1 MAPKTKTPTQI
12 NQGAGV
18 QFSLSFL
25 IQILGTVIIAVWG
38 YSQLDARISQ
48 VTNETATHKEKLRSI
63 EADIKENQDKPIS
76 SDHVQNTK
84 LFAAEMAM
92 AELRDRLRVLEH
104 RLYDNKKTA
113 N

>member
-1 MAPKTKTPTQI
+1 
-12 NQGAGV
+12 
-18 QFSLSFL
+18 
-25 IQILGTVIIAVWG
+25 
-38 YSQLDARISQ
+38 
-48 VTNETATHKEKLRSI
+48 
-63 EADIKENQDKPIS
+63 
-76 SDHVQNTK
+76 